1 MRRVGSETPPPRPL
15 QVDNAETGLGRYL
28 HRNDRWARSSPSI
41 GFFGWGSLK
50 LRRKT
55 SSNIQHPTSC
65 GQGKISIKVAI
76 RSRICDFD
84 PPRNGLE
91 GKISAKV
98 GLHIHI
104 QESGHAGAVWNIFLL
119 STPPITKLRS
129 SVQNPYLRKV
139 GRTTFLVLRFRTIK
153 NTFWRLWLVSDG
165 VEVLRNENPK
175 REQIYR
181 GSKKL
186 QIGYSW
192 VFLDLAA

>member
-1 MRRVGSETPPPRPL
+1 MDRVGSEVTCPRPL
-15 QVDNAETGLGRYL
+15 QVGIAETGLGRYL
-28 HRNDRWARSSPSI
+28 HRNDRWAPFSTAI
-41 GFFGWGSLK
+41 AFFCWGPME

-104 QESGHAGAVWNIFLL
+104 QESGHAGAVRNIFLL

-129 SVQNPYLRKV
+129 SVQNPYLRKS
-139 GRTTFLVLRFRTIK
+139 GGQH
-153 NTFWRLWLVSDG
+153 FW
-165 VEVLRNENPK
+165 
-175 REQIYR
+175 
-181 GSKKL
+181 
-186 QIGYSW
+186 
-192 VFLDLAA
+192 F